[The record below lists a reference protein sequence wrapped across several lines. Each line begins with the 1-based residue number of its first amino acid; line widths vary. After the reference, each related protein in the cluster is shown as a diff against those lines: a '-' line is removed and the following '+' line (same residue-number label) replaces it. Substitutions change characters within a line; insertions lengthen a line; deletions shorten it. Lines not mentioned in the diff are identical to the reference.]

1 MRSKVFCMYE
11 DIDKLDTDRL
21 KMKTVQEGL
30 AKIDT
35 IELKCWISNT
45 GKCGRVT
52 EIRGWDNESG
62 RSVANVTWLC
72 GSTNVYRVGHK
83 GKVDLKVLWPATN
96 GHIYTN
102 HLPVLGKQEGEWLI
116 TFT

>member
-1 MRSKVFCMYE
+1 MREIHIYVERIPISNLLSQANFSFYE
-11 DIDKLDTDRL
+11 VARIDI
-21 KMKTVQEGL
+21 
-30 AKIDT
+30 
-35 IELKCWISNT
+35 IELTCWISNT

-96 GHIYTN
+96 GHIYTH
-102 HLPVLGKQEGEWLI
+102 HLPVLGKQEGEKFI
-116 TFT
+116 TFA